1 MITDVVISAR
11 RRVDLPF
18 KIMAEGRYTVTGELV
33 SACTQ
38 MRHGHRSS
46 TPAPADQA
54 LRSVKAQGA
63 HLPSGARL
71 LCYVIL
77 VIVAAPGAG
86 SMPAPTGGG
95 THPVN
100 LPAKRIPAD
109 IRSLCRAYTAEAVR
123 SLAAIMRQADAPPGA
138 RIQAIAV
145 LLDRGWGRAPQS
157 HVGEDGN
164 DIRVTIRKIVEG
176 GDEVDEGLQHQAR
189 R

>member
-1 MITDVVISAR
+1 MVQ
-11 RRVDLPF
+11 RVPF
-18 KIMAEGRYTVTGELV
+18 IVTKLGE
-33 SACTQ
+33 
-38 MRHGHRSS
+38 
-46 TPAPADQA
+46 D
-54 LRSVKAQGA
+54 
-63 HLPSGARL
+63 ARL

-86 SMPAPTGGG
+86 AMPAPTGGG
-95 THPVN
+95 TQPVKP

-123 SLAAIMRQADAPPGA
+123 SLAAIMRQVDAPPGA

-176 GDEVDEGLQHQAR
+176 GDEGDEGLQHQAR